1 MNSTL
6 PRREFLKIAAATATA
21 ATVFTQAPLAIGA
34 EDPPRKR
41 RLKKAIMG
49 ATIGLQGSLVEKYKA
64 LKGAGFEGVEPM
76 SHMNQDD
83 VVKALEESG
92 LKAASVCCATHWNLT
107 LSHPDPAAREKG
119 LEGLR
124 QALRDAK
131 RYGATSVL
139 LVPGVARNGVTYE
152 QCWERSIAEIR
163 KAIPLAGELGV
174 KIAVENVWNDF
185 IKTPEEAKR
194 YLDEINSPTVG
205 WHFDIGNMI
214 KFNPAETWPPVLGK
228 RILRLHIKEY
238 GKAKGFN
245 AQFFEGDNNWPAIM
259 KALDDIGYDGW
270 GITEQPGGQTK
281 DLESLK
287 AFSERL
293 DRVFAS

>member
-1 MNSTL
+1 MNATL
-6 PRREFLKIAAATATA
+6 PRREFLKLAATAATA
-21 ATVFTQAPLAIGA
+21 ATVLGPSPLAAAADAI
-34 EDPPRKR
+34 PKKR
-41 RLKKAIMG
+41 RMKKAIMG
-49 ATIGLQGSLVEKYKA
+49 ATIGLPGSLIEKYKA
-64 LKGAGFEGVEPM
+64 LKAAGFEGIEPM

-83 VVKALEESG
+83 VVKALEDSG
-92 LKAASVCCATHWNLT
+92 LKAASVCCSTHWRLT
-107 LSHPDPAAREKG
+107 LSHPDPSARAKG

-139 LVPGVARNGVTYE
+139 LVPGVARDGVTYE

-163 KAIPLAGELGV
+163 KAIPLAEELGV
-174 KIAVENVWNDF
+174 KIAVENVGNNF
-185 IKTPEEAKR
+185 ITTPEEAKR
-194 YLDEINSPTVG
+194 YLEEINSPTVG

-214 KFNPAETWPPVLGK
+214 RLNPAETWPPVLGK

-238 GKAKGFN
+238 GKGKGFN
-245 AQFFEGDNNWPAIM
+245 VQFFEGDNNWPAIM

-270 GITEQPGGQTK
+270 GITEQPKEQTK

>member
-6 PRREFLKIAAATATA
+6 PRRDFLKLAAAASATVLLPAPLITA
-21 ATVFTQAPLAIGA
+21 ADVPK
-34 EDPPRKR
+34 KR
-41 RLKKAIMG
+41 PIKKAIMG
-49 ATIGLQGSLVEKYKA
+49 GTVGLKGSLVEKYKA
-64 LKGAGFEGVEPM
+64 LKAAGFEGVEPM
-76 SHMNQDD
+76 SHMNQEE
-83 VVKALEESG
+83 VVKALDESG
-92 LKAASVCCATHWNLT
+92 LKAASVCCNTHWHLT
-107 LSHPDPAAREKG
+107 LSHPDPALREKG
-119 LEGLR
+119 LEGLK

-131 RYGATSVL
+131 RYDATSVL

-163 KAIPLAGELGV
+163 KAIPLAEEVGV

-238 GKAKGFN
+238 GKAKGFDV
-245 AQFFEGDNNWPAIM
+245 QYFEGDNNWPAIM
-259 KALDDIGYDGW
+259 KALDDIGYEGW